1 MKNLDPKPIDK
12 QLDWLYEA
20 VTSFHRKVASKM
32 QGYLKIALQSLD
44 VEKRMSAHKFDLI
57 SLPYFTRVGGG

>member
-57 SLPYFTRVGGG
+57 S